1 MYKSDLYTKG
11 NKKKCVRDSG
21 VLCFWTAILFLEK
34 NKYIAEKKYDVVSKL
49 MNKGKI
55 HLLRQITI
63 VIMISNDIEY
73 FNENI

>member
-1 MYKSDLYTKG
+1 M
-11 NKKKCVRDSG
+11 
-21 VLCFWTAILFLEK
+21 FLEK
-34 NKYIAEKKYDVVSKL
+34 NKDIADKTYDVDSKL
-49 MNKGKI
+49 MNKGNI